1 MANSTLP
8 RVKKTILIA
17 PSSPSP
23 LAAALADEARTA
35 GWRVVLV
42 RTVLAQG
49 EASQAGASG
58 PALAHPEDPD
68 FLELPVNPSSY
79 VSVAALLLS
88 VRNAFGDPDA
98 AVLVQDPSAFRLDL
112 LGGSAGEVE
121 TSLHREALG
130 PALLARE
137 VLRGFSGRG
146 SGSILLACV
155 EAEGGPLGPA
165 ASLVAAAFQGLG
177 DGIFAAAKESA
188 WEALGVLDKGSNPQE
203 TARFCIRLL
212 GESKGGRSG
221 RWLKFTGKPGLF
233 GVF

>member
-1 MANSTLP
+1 MPNSTLP

-17 PSSPSP
+17 PSSPSA

-35 GWRVVLV
+35 GWRVVLA
-42 RTVLAQG
+42 RTVPAQG
-49 EASQAGASG
+49 EASQAASSG

-98 AVLVQDPSAFRLDL
+98 AVLVQDTSGLRLDL

-137 VLRGFSGRG
+137 VLRGFSSRGRG
-146 SGSILLACV
+146 SFLLACA
-155 EAEGGPLGPA
+155 EAEGGTLGPA

-177 DGIFAAAKESA
+177 DGIFAAAKESP

-203 TARFCIRLL
+203 TARFCVRLL
-212 GESKGGRSG
+212 GENKGGKAG

>member
-1 MANSTLP
+1 MPNSTLP

-23 LAAALADEARTA
+23 LALALADEARTA
-35 GWRVVLV
+35 GWRVVLA
-42 RTVLAQG
+42 RTVPAQG
-49 EASQAGASG
+49 EASQAGTSG

-68 FLELPVNPSSY
+68 FLELPANPSSY

-98 AVLVQDPSAFRLDL
+98 VVLVQDPSAFRLDL

-121 TSLHREALG
+121 SSLHREALG

-137 VLRGFSGRG
+137 VLRGFSARA
-146 SGSILLACV
+146 SGTMILACV
-155 EAEGGPLGPA
+155 EAEGGTLGPA
-165 ASLVAAAFQGLG
+165 ASLVAAAFRGLG
-177 DGIFAAAKESA
+177 DGIFAAAKESP
-188 WEALGVLDKGSNPQE
+188 WEALGILDRGSTPQE
-203 TARFCIRLL
+203 TARFCLRLL
-212 GESKGGRSG
+212 GEGKGAKSG

-233 GVF
+233 GGF